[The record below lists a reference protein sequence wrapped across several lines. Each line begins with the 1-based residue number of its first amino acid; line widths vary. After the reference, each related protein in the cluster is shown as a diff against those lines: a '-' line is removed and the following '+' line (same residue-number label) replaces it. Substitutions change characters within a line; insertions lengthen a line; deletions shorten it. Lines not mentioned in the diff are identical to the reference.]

1 MVGGWGSSPAQPM
14 AAAAAGAL
22 GGQPQAAGPGGVPFL
37 LLLPA
42 ELLAGGVLA
51 QLDPRALGTL
61 ARCCLGL
68 AASSPRALRY
78 SIAAPRQCCDRYT
91 GYCSVHRG
99 PFHRNASLCL
109 EFANPWPA
117 DVWTVFGTPAAWAAA
132 GASPWLGA
140 GGALPLPT
148 VSLQAVALRR
158 GEDGGASVV
167 CEGFSTELAAP
178 LGAVCRNAILRCP
191 ALP

>member
-1 MVGGWGSSPAQPM
+1 MR
-14 AAAAAGAL
+14 AAARRYHEPL
-22 GGQPQAAGPGGVPFL
+22 EF
-37 LLLPA
+37 
-42 ELLAGGVLA
+42 ELLASKWRAGGRNV
-51 QLDPRALGTL
+51 
-61 ARCCLGL
+61 RC
-68 AASSPRALRY
+68 RV
-78 SIAAPRQCCDRYT
+78 AAPRQCCDRYT

-178 LGAVCRNAILRCP
+178 LGAVCRNTILRCP
-191 ALP
+191 ALPIITGILRISEES